1 MAPLTICSLIANI
14 RVHFLR
20 HWTGTERWRLR
31 YGQLFSFLATC
42 MRTHAH
48 AHIHRQT
55 PTHTAWQAVA
65 KSLANLYNLT
75 VASCPFEATHKFT
88 SLKHTHTHTHTS
100 SKCIQKIHELTCTQN
115 VCYNG
120 SSAEVL
126 HQHWEPTIKRDCSS
140 SPPSSYLLSVA
151 ISLPW
156 PLLFIRGAHG
166 HWYTAKYF
174 SPKDNVAFTR
184 LAN

>member
-88 SLKHTHTHTHTS
+88 SLKHTHILKMHTENTW
-100 SKCIQKIHELTCTQN
+100 TQN

-120 SSAEVL
+120 SLAEVM
-126 HQHWEPTIKRDCSS
+126 HQHWEPTIKRNCSS
-140 SPPSSYLLSVA
+140 SPHSSYLLSVA
-151 ISLPW
+151 ISLSW
-156 PLLFIRGAHG
+156 PRLFIRGAHG
-166 HWYTAKYF
+166 HWYTSKYF
-174 SPKDNVAFTR
+174 SLKDNVAFTR